1 MIWEGNKKLA
11 EKMRVMSILKNE
23 GVINMTVSN
32 VLSNLSKTWK
42 TVEPIAASF
51 SNIPDGDYTGDLK
64 ELKLGTAKK
73 GRTQVVVDWEV
84 ADGELAGKTQK
95 QFYGLSDDK
104 GIADAT
110 GMGYWKNVCEV
121 IGLDLPEDLNLWQA
135 AMDEFVGN
143 SVALYDITA
152 KANGQYTNV
161 YVNGISDYTKGTGEE
176 QVVEEQ
182 AGEEV
187 VAEEVVEEELEVV
200 EEVPEQEVVVPT
212 RKALA
217 KPVVTRPVAKVAA
230 QPAKKPVTVAQPVR
244 KIVSL
249 NRK

>member
-1 MIWEGNKKLA
+1 MGEEGTELWNPVSDRLTI
-11 EKMRVMSILKNE
+11 SIM
-23 GVINMTVSN
+23 GDCNMTVSS

-42 TVEPIAASF
+42 TVEAIAASF
-51 SNIPDGDYTGDLK
+51 SNLPDGDYIGDLK
-64 ELKLGTAKK
+64 EMKLGTAKK

-104 GIADAT
+104 GIADPT

-121 IGLDLPEDLNLWQA
+121 IGMDLPEDLNLWQET
-135 AMDEFVGN
+135 MDEFVGN

-152 KANGQYTNV
+152 KANGNYTNV
-161 YVNGISDYTKGTGEE
+161 FVNGVSEYTKGTGEE
-176 QVVEEQ
+176 QPEEV
-182 AGEEV
+182 AGEE
-187 VAEEVVEEELEVV
+187 AAGEELEVV
-200 EEVPEQEVVVPT
+200 EEVVEEVQEVVVPT

-217 KPVVTRPVAKVAA
+217 KPVVVRPVAKVAA
-230 QPAKKPVTVAQPVR
+230 QPAKKVVAAAQPVR
-244 KIVSL
+244 KIVTL